1 MERAI
6 VDASSRDDAHSG
18 APVSQAEPIDSPLT
32 DGQLLDRLRGGDS
45 SAYEELW
52 LRHVG
57 AARRAASRIAPADQE
72 DLVSE
77 AFLAIYRQVLVDGK
91 GPQTSFRAY
100 LFTVMRNIAA
110 RWYREGRPLV
120 SDPEA
125 DATVDEGGYERVE
138 REHDDAQLLDAFRA
152 LPARWQRVLWL
163 SEVEEAARPT
173 IAAEFGIGANAV
185 SALQRRARGGLRE
198 QWLAQQLPKALRED
212 AQHVAAALPA
222 RVVTGKSRDP
232 LVDKHLAVCDQCRR
246 AETDLRLAYGNGR
259 GAAASISGLAAL
271 GVILPSATAVWA
283 APASVSVA
291 AGVGLTV
298 LGSAAAAVGALMIG
312 LGTGFIPLPF
322 SFPGGAQAIEAV
334 LPSPVAAAPIQIPV
348 LPSAVP
354 APGPVQPTLP
364 GVSLPE
370 EPAPIDF
377 WVPSGPIT
385 GLPTRPAPTPA
396 APGSVLPPAGGGTT
410 PGTGTPPSAPV
421 VTTSAPASTYMAP
434 IMSGT
439 APADSTVAVRV
450 DDAVYTVAPAPDG
463 SWAFDARALSLPAGD
478 YTAEVWTVR
487 AGTSSPAA
495 SLPFTITSVTVSGFE
510 GDVLMDL
517 DSASTT
523 GLVFTLTGP
532 ASGTA
537 CVSSDVGQTA
547 TLPLS
552 ADGTVTRR
560 IRFLTTGFYAL
571 SFSTCDDGYT
581 GPSTDESKWVS
592 TGIFDPWDD
601 VPYFELD
608 EVTDPATG
616 SEPAPETGT
625 ASGST
630 PSPEPTPTP

>member
-6 VDASSRDDAHSG
+6 VDASSRDDARST
-18 APVSQAEPIDSPLT
+18 APLGQAELT
-32 DGQLLDRLRGGDS
+32 DVQLLDRLRDGDAA
-45 SAYEELW
+45 AYEELW

-57 AARRAASRIAPADQE
+57 AARRAATRIAPTDQD

-77 AFLAIYRQVLVDGK
+77 AFLAIYRQVLVEGK

-110 RWYREGRPLV
+110 RWYREGRPFI

-125 DATVDEGGYERVE
+125 DTTVDERGYELIE
-138 REHDDAQLLDAFRA
+138 REHDAAQLLDAFRA

-163 SEVEEAARPT
+163 SEVEEVGRPA

-198 QWLAQQLPKALRED
+198 QWLAQHIPKSLRDDEG
-212 AQHVAAALPA
+212 HVAAALPA

-232 LVDKHLAVCDQCRR
+232 LVDRHLAACEQCRR
-246 AETDLRLAYGNGR
+246 AEADLRHAYGNGR

-291 AGVGLTV
+291 AGVGLAL

-312 LGTGFIPLPF
+312 LGTGFITLPF
-322 SFPGGAQAIEAV
+322 SFPGSAQAIETTPSAPAGAAPIPALV
-334 LPSPVAAAPIQIPV
+334 LPSTPPIT
-348 LPSAVP
+348 L
-354 APGPVQPTLP
+354 QPTAP
-364 GVSLPE
+364 GVSTPD

-377 WVPSGPIT
+377 WLPDGPYAEV
-385 GLPTRPAPTPA
+385 PTRPAPTPA
-396 APGSVLPPAGGGTT
+396 TPGSVPPPAGSGTTPGGGTT
-410 PGTGTPPSAPV
+410 PGTGTPPAAPV
-421 VTTSAPASTYMAP
+421 VAAASPASTYMAP
-434 IMSGT
+434 KLSGA
-439 APADSTVAVRV
+439 APEGSTVAIGVA
-450 DDAVYTVAPAPDG
+450 DAVYTVEPSPEG
-463 SWAFDARALSLPAGD
+463 TWAFDLRSLALPAGD
-478 YTAEVWTVR
+478 YAAEVWTVR
-487 AGTSSPAA
+487 DGVSSMAA
-495 SLPFTITSVTVSGFE
+495 TVPFTITPVSVTGFE

-517 DSASTT
+517 EDASTN

-547 TLPLS
+547 TIPLN

-571 SFSTCDDGYT
+571 TFSACSDDYA
-581 GPSTDESKWVS
+581 GPGVDQSKWVS
-592 TGIFDPWDD
+592 NGIFDPWGND
-601 VPYFELD
+601 PYFEID
-608 EVTDPATG
+608 EVTAT
-616 SEPAPETGT
+616 PETT
-625 ASGST
+625 AAPA
-630 PSPEPTPTP
+630 PSPEPTP